1 MDELQELY
9 RQVILDHNRNPRN
22 FGELEDATRV
32 VAGVNPLCGD
42 KMTLYVKL
50 ADGRIEDIRFQGT
63 GCAISVA
70 SSSLMTERVK
80 GLPVDLAL
88 RLFDK
93 VHELLT
99 APDDREPPED
109 LDKLA
114 ALGGVREYP
123 SRVKCASLGWHALRS
138 AVADD
143 TTSNTAATAPSNSR
157 LRARRFGV
165 QGRLI
170 SHLLAARRR
179 RASCQRQSSR
189 TACRPARS
197 SWDRR

>member
-22 FGELEDATRV
+22 FGELAGATHV

-50 ADGRIEDIRFQGT
+50 AGGTIEDIRFQGT

-80 GLPVDLAL
+80 GVPVTAALAL
-88 RLFDK
+88 FEK

-99 APDDREPPED
+99 SNHDHEPPAD

-123 SRVKCASLGWHALRS
+123 SRVKCASLGWHALKS
-138 AVADD
+138 AIGGDPPSSV
-143 TTSNTAATAPSNSR
+143 TTE
-157 LRARRFGV
+157 
-165 QGRLI
+165 
-170 SHLLAARRR
+170 
-179 RASCQRQSSR
+179 
-189 TACRPARS
+189 
-197 SWDRR
+197 

>member
-1 MDELQELY
+1 VDDLQELY

-42 KMTLYVKL
+42 KMTLYVKV
-50 ADGRIEDIRFQGT
+50 AGDRIEDIAFKGT

-80 GLPVDLAL
+80 GARVEEALA
-88 RLFDK
+88 LFDK

-99 APDDREPPED
+99 QHGDQEPDAD

-114 ALGGVREYP
+114 ALAGVREYP
-123 SRVKCASLGWHALRS
+123 SRVKCASLAWHALKS
-138 AVADD
+138 AVTED
-143 TTSNTAATAPSNSR
+143 AAKDVSTE
-157 LRARRFGV
+157 
-165 QGRLI
+165 
-170 SHLLAARRR
+170 
-179 RASCQRQSSR
+179 
-189 TACRPARS
+189 
-197 SWDRR
+197 